1 MHLFALQT
9 GVLTI
14 INSSVAHSV
23 ATTAGM
29 VAAEG
34 HSSVHIM
41 GSTLH
46 DNRASA
52 GAGGAFFLAVQ
63 WKCGVV
69 TMAETSATSPVLAVS
84 FRGTAVTGLGT
95 AIG

>member
-1 MHLFALQT
+1 MCSQYDCTLAVPPSSPFGRCYIAHVRLVALQT

-14 INSSVAHSV
+14 INSTVAHSV

-34 HSSVHIM
+34 HASVDIM
-41 GSTLH
+41 GSVLH

-63 WKCGVV
+63 
-69 TMAETSATSPVLAVS
+69 
-84 FRGTAVTGLGT
+84 
-95 AIG
+95 